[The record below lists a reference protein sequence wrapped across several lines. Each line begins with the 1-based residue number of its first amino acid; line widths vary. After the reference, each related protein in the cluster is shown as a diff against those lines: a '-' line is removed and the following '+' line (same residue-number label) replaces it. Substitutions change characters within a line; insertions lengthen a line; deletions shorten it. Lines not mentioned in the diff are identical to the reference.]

1 MSSIENKHLGQNP
14 GQDSVRW
21 FGEGIGVLFVSN
33 LSQFLKWEALPLE
46 IPEFMIRG
54 INCAILLFHPL
65 KWKSPKNT
73 KETMNEPGKTRD
85 EA

>member
-1 MSSIENKHLGQNP
+1 M
-14 GQDSVRW
+14 
-21 FGEGIGVLFVSN
+21 
-33 LSQFLKWEALPLE
+33 E

-85 EA
+85 EAWLAILHFQKDTWILVRKQKEEILANYTPNATSATTEEEL